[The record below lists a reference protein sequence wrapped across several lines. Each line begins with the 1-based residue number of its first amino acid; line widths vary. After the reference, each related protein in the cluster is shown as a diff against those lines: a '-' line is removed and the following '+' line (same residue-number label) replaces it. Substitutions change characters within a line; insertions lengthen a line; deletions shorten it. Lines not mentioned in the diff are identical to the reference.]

1 MKKCISLI
9 LSLLVVLTFVGCK
22 SEKPVETTSPA
33 VAETTNENTATASV
47 NTAVF
52 GGKEMDYVKFGSGE
66 KTFVIIPGLSV
77 HSVMGLADSIAAA
90 YKDFAEDYTVYL
102 LDRTKQLTY
111 GYTVREMADDTAEA
125 MNSLNIRDAYVFGAS
140 QGGMITL
147 YLAADYPELV
157 KKAVVGS
164 SLAANNTTF
173 NNIVNEWISLAEEKN
188 ETGLIESFVDNVYSK
203 NTLDAYRDTLISS
216 NLGITD
222 EEYDRFIILAKSCV
236 GFDCTADL
244 SKITCPVLV
253 LGAEGDKVT
262 TPDGSRQLA
271 EILNCDIYMYD
282 DTYGHGVYD
291 EAEDYKQRI
300 LDFFS

>member
-1 MKKCISLI
+1 MKKYISLI
-9 LSLLVVLTFVGCK
+9 LCLLVVVSFVGCK
-22 SEKPVETTSPA
+22 SETPEESTSPAAVETT
-33 VAETTNENTATASV
+33 TENILTASV

-90 YKDFAEDYTVYL
+90 YKDFSEDYTVYL
-102 LDRTKQLTY
+102 FDRTKQLTD

-125 MNSLNIRDAYVFGAS
+125 MQSLNISNAYVFGAS

-147 YLAADYPELV
+147 YLAANYPELV

-164 SLAANNTTF
+164 SLAAGNDTF
-173 NNIVNEWISLAEEKN
+173 NSLVNEWITLAEEKN

-222 EEYDRFIILAKSCV
+222 EEYERFIILAKACV

-244 SKITCPVLV
+244 AKITCPVLV
-253 LGAEGDKVT
+253 LGSEGDKVT

-271 EILNCDIYMYD
+271 EMLNCDIYMYD

-291 EAEDYKQRI
+291 EAQDYKQRI
-300 LDFFS
+300 ADFCQ